1 MIAKTMTKKAVS
13 KQKILAAALIASVA
27 AGGYFYYRQQQA
39 AVLPAFVSKSN
50 CRLQLKRNDVATL
63 YHGPVKKV

>member
-27 AGGYFYYRQQQA
+27 AGG
-39 AVLPAFVSKSN
+39 
-50 CRLQLKRNDVATL
+50 
-63 YHGPVKKV
+63 